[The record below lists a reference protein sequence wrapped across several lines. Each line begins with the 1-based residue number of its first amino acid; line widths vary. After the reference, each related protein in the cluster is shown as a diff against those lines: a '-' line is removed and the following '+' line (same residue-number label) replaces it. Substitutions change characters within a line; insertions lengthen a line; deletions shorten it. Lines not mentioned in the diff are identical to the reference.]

1 MFAVLF
7 HAGDKLQQLALFK
20 ALSGYD
26 LNKLWLAFS
35 ESAGLVDNDD
45 IDLLQ
50 GFQGLGIFDE
60 DTFSGAAAD
69 AYHDGHGSG
78 EAQCA
83 RTGDDKNGDRVH
95 ETVCETRLRT
105 EHRPAEKGESSN
117 RDDGRDE
124 IAGDFIGQALNGGAA
139 ALRACHHGHDL
150 WQKCHVAD
158 SLGSPE

>member
-1 MFAVLF
+1 MLAVLF
-7 HAGDKLQQLALFK
+7 HAGDKVQQLAFSK

-60 DTFSGAAAD
+60 DTFSGAATD

-78 EAQCA
+78 DAHCA
-83 RTGDDKNGDRVH
+83 ITGDDKYGHTVH
-95 ETVCETRLRT
+95 KTDYQPSLRT
-105 EHRPAEKGESSN
+105 HITPSHN
-117 RDDGRDE
+117 NM
-124 IAGDFIGQALNGGAA
+124 I
-139 ALRACHHGHDL
+139 
-150 WQKCHVAD
+150 
-158 SLGSPE
+158 

>member
-7 HAGDKLQQLALFK
+7 HAGDKLQQLAFFK

-50 GFQGLGIFDE
+50 GFQGLGLFDE
-60 DTFSGAAAD
+60 DNLSGAAAD
-69 AYHDGHGSG
+69 ADHYRHGSG

-117 RDDGRDE
+117 RDDGRNE
-124 IAGDFIGQALNGGAA
+124 IAEDFMGKGLKGAPA
-139 ALRACHHGHDL
+139 GFRPCNHA
-150 WQKCHVAD
+150 
-158 SLGSPE
+158 